1 MTNECKIVNK
11 GTNAGGSK
19 TTFNGSNYE
28 DLTRCDSEII
38 KLGFEKNIEFY
49 NKDLKN
55 SQESIYYE
63 GDFLDGEKEEIT
75 IVILFQRSFKPYM
88 KKYFE
93 INTYYNPDEA
103 YLIKIKNKFVL
114 KILEKKSQNVNGSND
129 VKLRAGL
136 LFVKNMN

>member
-55 SQESIYYE
+55 SQREPSTC
-63 GDFLDGEKEEIT
+63 GRAAWRLRFRGTKRRRKRFGPH
-75 IVILFQRSFKPYM
+75 VRAFQ
-88 KKYFE
+88 
-93 INTYYNPDEA
+93 
-103 YLIKIKNKFVL
+103 
-114 KILEKKSQNVNGSND
+114 
-129 VKLRAGL
+129 AGL
-136 LFVKNMN
+136 AVYPCR